1 MNRAVKLA
9 MPEKFDVI
17 VVGAGPAG
25 TSCAL
30 VCAQK
35 GLNVLLIERGEY
47 PGSKNVMG
55 GVLYRKQMEELIP
68 EFWKEA
74 PLERP
79 VIEQR
84 FWMMDKESVVQFGYK
99 GLEWGVEPYN
109 NFTVLRAQFDQWFA
123 KKAVEA
129 GALLINETV
138 VTECIVENGKVVGVR
153 TDRPNGEVYADVVV
167 LADGVNS
174 LLSKQ
179 LGFHKEFRPDEVALT
194 VMEVINLPK
203 EKINDRFN
211 LEDNQGCTIEIFGDS
226 TKGNLGTAFL
236 YTNKDSLNI
245 GVGTTLSS
253 MIKSKMKPYELLDYL
268 KTHPMVKPM
277 LQGGESQ
284 EYLAHLIPEGGYRSV
299 PKVAGNGV
307 VVVGDAAQLVNA
319 IHREGSN
326 MAMHSGL
333 LAAETVIEA
342 KYRGDYSESSL
353 NLYRQKLYDS
363 FIIKDLEKYKDATHT
378 FENNPQYFKEY
389 VPMMNKA
396 MSKFFTVD
404 GTPKREKQKE
414 IMKSVTAE
422 RGTMKVIQD
431 IYRAWK
437 AVK

>member
-1 MNRAVKLA
+1 

-25 TSCAL
+25 TSCAYS
-30 VCAQK
+30 CAK
-35 GLNVLLIERGEY
+35 SGLKVLLIERGEY

-55 GVLYRKQMEELIP
+55 GVLYRKQMEEIIP

-79 VIEQR
+79 VVEQR

-99 GLEWGVEPYN
+99 GLEWAVEPYN

-123 KKAVEA
+123 RKAVEA

-153 TDRPNGEVYADVVV
+153 TDRPDGEAFADVVV

-179 LGFHKEFRPDEVALT
+179 LGFHREFRPDEVALT

-203 EKINDRFN
+203 EKINERFN
-211 LEDNQGCTIEIFGDS
+211 LEGNHGTTIEIFGDS

-253 MIKSKMKPYELLDYL
+253 MIKAKLKPYELLDYL
-268 KTHPMVKPM
+268 KKHPMVRPY
-277 LQGGESQ
+277 LEGGESA
-284 EYLAHLIPEGGYRSV
+284 EYLAHLIPEGGFHSV
-299 PKVAGNGV
+299 PRVAGNGV
-307 VVVGDAAQLVNA
+307 LVVGDAAQLVNA

-326 MAMHSGL
+326 MAMASGKM
-333 LAAETVIEA
+333 AAEAILEA
-342 KYRGDYSESSL
+342 KKDGNFSEKSL
-353 NLYRQKLYDS
+353 NRYKEALYGS
-363 FIIKDLEKYKDATHT
+363 FIIKDLEKYKDAAHT
-378 FENNPQYFKEY
+378 FEKYPQYFKEY
-389 VPMMNKA
+389 LPMVNQA

-404 GTPKREKQKE
+404 GTPKKEKQKE
-414 IMKSVTAE
+414 IMRSMTAE
-422 RGTMKVIQD
+422 KGTFKVMQD

>member
-1 MNRAVKLA
+1 

-17 VVGAGPAG
+17 VVGAGPSG
-25 TSCAL
+25 TACAL
-30 VCAQK
+30 TCARG

-47 PGSKNVMG
+47 PGAKNVMG

-84 FWMMDKESVVQFGYK
+84 FWMMDKESVVSFGYK
-99 GLEWGVEPYN
+99 GLEWAVEPYN
-109 NFTVLRAQFDQWFA
+109 NFTVLRAKFDQWFA
-123 KKAVEA
+123 GKAVEA

-138 VTECIVENGKVVGVR
+138 VTECIVENGKVVGIR
-153 TDRPNGEVYADVVV
+153 TDRPDGEVYADVVV

-203 EKINDRFN
+203 EIINDRFN

-253 MIKSKMKPYELLDYL
+253 MIKAKLKPYELLDYL
-268 KTHPMVKPM
+268 KNHPMVKPFVA
-277 LQGGESQ
+277 GGESA

-307 VVVGDAAQLVNA
+307 IVVGDAAQLVNA

-342 KYRGDYSESSL
+342 KTRGDFSESTL
-353 NLYRQKLYDS
+353 NLYREKLYDS
-363 FIIKDLEKYKDATHT
+363 FIIKDLEKYKDAAHT
-378 FENNPQYFKEY
+378 FEKYPQYFKDY

-404 GTPKREKQKE
+404 GTTKREKQKQ

-422 RGTMKVIQD
+422 KGTIRVIQD

>member
-1 MNRAVKLA
+1 

-30 VCAQK
+30 VCAQN

-55 GVLYRKQMEELIP
+55 GVLYRKQMEQLIP

-84 FWMMDKESVVQFGYK
+84 FWMMDTESVVQFGYK

-138 VTECIVENGKVVGVR
+138 VTECIVENGKVIGIR
-153 TDRPNGEVYADVVV
+153 TDRPDGEVYADVVV

-253 MIKSKMKPYELLDYL
+253 MIKAKLKPYDLLDYL

-277 LQGGESQ
+277 LAGGESA

-307 VVVGDAAQLVNA
+307 VVIGDAAQLVNA

-342 KYRGDYSESSL
+342 KFRGDFSESSL
-353 NLYRQKLYDS
+353 NLYRRKLYDS

-422 RGTMKVIQD
+422 RGTIKVIQD

>member
-1 MNRAVKLA
+1 MS
-9 MPEKFDVI
+9 EKFDVI

-25 TSCAL
+25 SACAL
-30 VCAQK
+30 TCAK
-35 GLNVLLIERGEY
+35 SGLKVLLIERGEY

-55 GVLYRKQMEELIP
+55 GVLYRKQLEELIP

-84 FWMMDKESVVQFGYK
+84 FWMMDKESVVSFGYK
-99 GLEWGVEPYN
+99 GLEWEQNYN

-123 KKAVEA
+123 NKAVEA

-138 VTECIVENGKVVGVR
+138 VLECIVENGKVVGVR
-153 TDRPNGEVYADVVV
+153 TDRPDGDVYADVVV

-174 LLSKQ
+174 LLGKQ

-211 LEDNQGCTIEIFGDS
+211 LSDNQGCTIEIFGDS
-226 TKGNLGTAFL
+226 TKGNLGTAFV
-236 YTNKDSLNI
+236 YTNKDSINI

-253 MIKSKMKPYELLDYL
+253 MIKAKLKPYDLLDHL
-268 KTHPMVKPM
+268 KNHPMVKP
-277 LQGGESQ
+277 LIEGGESA

-307 VVVGDAAQLVNA
+307 VVIGDAAQLVNA

-326 MAMHSGL
+326 MAMSSGKM
-333 LAAETVIEA
+333 AAETIIEA
-342 KYRGDYSESSL
+342 KHRNDFSESSL
-353 NLYRQKLYDS
+353 NLYREKLYDS
-363 FIIKDLEKYKDATHT
+363 FIIKDLEKYKDAAHT
-378 FENNPQYFKEY
+378 FEKYPQYFNEY

-404 GTPKREKQKE
+404 GTPKRDKQKE
-414 IMKSVTAE
+414 IMKSITKE
-422 RGTMKVIQD
+422 RGVINVAKD
-431 IYRAWK
+431 MYRAWK

>member
-1 MNRAVKLA
+1 
-9 MPEKFDVI
+9 
-17 VVGAGPAG
+17 
-25 TSCAL
+25 
-30 VCAQK
+30 
-35 GLNVLLIERGEY
+35 
-47 PGSKNVMG
+47 MG
-55 GVLYRKQMEELIP
+55 GVLYRKQMEDLIP

-123 KKAVEA
+123 QKAVEA

-138 VTECIVENGKVVGVR
+138 VTECIVENGKVVGIR
-153 TDRPNGEVYADVVV
+153 TDRPDGEVYADVVV

-179 LGFHKEFRPDEVALT
+179 LGFHKEQRPDEVALT

-253 MIKSKMKPYELLDYL
+253 MIKAKLKPYDLLDYL
-268 KTHPMVKPM
+268 KNHPMVKPM
-277 LQGGESQ
+277 LAGGESA
-284 EYLAHLIPEGGYRSV
+284 EYLAHLIPEGGFRSV

-307 VVVGDAAQLVNA
+307 IVIGDAAQLVNA

-326 MAMHSGL
+326 MAMASGKM
-333 LAAETVIEA
+333 AAEAVVKA
-342 KYRGDYSESSL
+342 KSRNDFSESSL
-353 NLYRQKLYDS
+353 NSYREALYNS
-363 FIIKDLEKYKDATHT
+363 FIIKDLEKYKDAAHT
-378 FENNPQYFKEY
+378 FEKYPQYFNEY

-396 MSKFFTVD
+396 ASKFFTVD
-404 GTPKREKQKE
+404 GTPKRDKQKE

-422 RGTMKVIQD
+422 RGTIRVLQD

>member
-1 MNRAVKLA
+1 

-138 VTECIVENGKVVGVR
+138 VTECIVENGKVIGVR

-253 MIKSKMKPYELLDYL
+253 MIKAKLKPYDLLDYL

-277 LQGGESQ
+277 LAGGESA

-307 VVVGDAAQLVNA
+307 IVVGDAAQLVNA

-342 KYRGDYSESSL
+342 KYRGDYSVSSL
-353 NLYRQKLYDS
+353 NLYRRKLYDS

-422 RGTMKVIQD
+422 RGTIKVIQD

>member
-1 MNRAVKLA
+1 MS
-9 MPEKFDVI
+9 EKFDVI

-25 TSCAL
+25 TSCAYN
-30 VCAQK
+30 CAK
-35 GLNVLLIERGEY
+35 NGLKVLLIERGEY

-55 GVLYRKQMEELIP
+55 GVLYRKQMEDIIP

-79 VIEQR
+79 VVEQR

-99 GLEWGVEPYN
+99 GLEWAAEPYN

-123 KKAVEA
+123 QKAVEQ

-138 VTECIVENGKVVGVR
+138 VTECIVENGKVIGVR
-153 TDRPNGEVYADVVV
+153 TDRPDGEAYADVVV

-179 LGFHKEFRPDEVALT
+179 LGFHREFRPDEVALT

-203 EKINDRFN
+203 DKINDRFN
-211 LEDNQGCTIEIFGDS
+211 LEGNHGTTIEIFGDS

-236 YTNKDSLNI
+236 YTNKESLNI

-253 MIKSKMKPYELLDYL
+253 MIKAKLKPYELLDYL
-268 KTHPMVKPM
+268 KKHPMVRPY
-277 LQGGESQ
+277 LEGGESA
-284 EYLAHLIPEGGYRSV
+284 EYLAHLIPEGGFNSV
-299 PKVAGNGV
+299 PRVAGNGV
-307 VVVGDAAQLVNA
+307 LVVGDAAQLVNA

-326 MAMHSGL
+326 MAMASGQM
-333 LAAETVIEA
+333 AAEAIVEA
-342 KYRGDYSESSL
+342 KKDDDFSENSL
-353 NLYRQKLYDS
+353 NRYKEALFGS
-363 FIIKDLEKYKDATHT
+363 FIIKDLEKYKDAAHT
-378 FENNPQYFKEY
+378 FETYPQYFKEY
-389 VPMMNKA
+389 LPMMNKA

-414 IMKSVTAE
+414 IMRSVTAE
-422 RGTMKVIQD
+422 KGTFKVMQD

>member
-1 MNRAVKLA
+1 

-25 TSCAL
+25 TACAL
-30 VCAQK
+30 TCARG

-47 PGSKNVMG
+47 PGAKNVMG
-55 GVLYRKQMEELIP
+55 GVLYRQQMEELIP

-84 FWMMDKESVVQFGYK
+84 FWMMDKESVVSFGYK

-153 TDRPNGEVYADVVV
+153 TDRPDGEVYADVVV

-203 EKINDRFN
+203 DKINDRFN

-236 YTNKDSLNI
+236 YTNKESLNI

-253 MIKSKMKPYELLDYL
+253 MINAKLKPYELLDYL
-268 KTHPMVKPM
+268 KNHPMVKPFIA
-277 LQGGESQ
+277 GGESA
-284 EYLAHLIPEGGYRSV
+284 EYLAHLIPEGGFRSV

-326 MAMHSGL
+326 MAMHSGK
-333 LAAETVIEA
+333 LAGEAVIEA
-342 KYRGDYSESSL
+342 KYRNDFSESSL
-353 NLYRQKLYDS
+353 NIYREKLYDS
-363 FIIKDLEKYKDATHT
+363 FIIKDLEKYKDAAHT
-378 FENNPQYFKEY
+378 FEKYPQYFKEY
-389 VPMMNKA
+389 VPLMNQA

-404 GTPKREKQKE
+404 GTPKRDKQKE
-414 IMKSVTAE
+414 IMKSMTAE
-422 RGTMKVIQD
+422 RGTLRVLQD

>member
-1 MNRAVKLA
+1 MS
-9 MPEKFDVI
+9 EKFDVI

-25 TSCAL
+25 TSCAYN
-30 VCAQK
+30 CAK
-35 GLNVLLIERGEY
+35 SGLKVLLIERGEY

-55 GVLYRKQMEELIP
+55 GVLYRKQMEDIIP

-79 VIEQR
+79 VVEQR

-99 GLEWGVEPYN
+99 GLEWAAEPYN

-123 KKAVEA
+123 QKAVEQ

-138 VTECIVENGKVVGVR
+138 VTECIVENGKVVGIR
-153 TDRPNGEVYADVVV
+153 TDRPDGEAFADVVV

-179 LGFHKEFRPDEVALT
+179 LGFHREFRPDEVALT

-203 EKINDRFN
+203 DKINERFN
-211 LEDNQGCTIEIFGDS
+211 LEGNHGTTIEIFGDS

-236 YTNKDSLNI
+236 YTNKESLNI

-253 MIKSKMKPYELLDYL
+253 MIKAKLKPYELLDYL
-268 KTHPMVKPM
+268 KKHPMVRPY
-277 LQGGESQ
+277 LEGGESA
-284 EYLAHLIPEGGYRSV
+284 EYLAHLIPEGGFHSV
-299 PKVAGNGV
+299 PRVAGNGV
-307 VVVGDAAQLVNA
+307 LVVGDAAQLVNA

-326 MAMHSGL
+326 MAMASGQM
-333 LAAETVIEA
+333 AAEAIVEA
-342 KYRGDYSESSL
+342 KKDGDFSEKSL
-353 NLYRQKLYDS
+353 NRYKEALFGS
-363 FIIKDLEKYKDATHT
+363 FIIKDLEKYKDAAHT
-378 FENNPQYFKEY
+378 FETYPQYFKEY
-389 VPMMNKA
+389 LPMMNKA

-414 IMKSVTAE
+414 IMRSVTAE
-422 RGTMKVIQD
+422 KGTFKVMQD